1 MKFEKIKIMKKIIFP
16 ELKEYNEEVLPIQDS
31 PRLKRTIIRMQ
42 TLLSTYNIPID
53 TNTFVNKQTID
64 FGLATSE
71 IENHI
76 SKLIRQYS
84 ENRQEE
90 ILIQVFHYIHFW
102 GGITGRGVY
111 VQKGGF
117 EENFKLETYKK
128 IVDKIILVNQDTLS
142 EDLKKIENLFI
153 SIPFIGVAYGTKHLR
168 FWSINANK
176 NNIQLPIL
184 DRIISRNLLKTP
196 YFAWRHY
203 YSYVKQMQEEAM
215 KRKVSVTALERL
227 LYNKFNKQ

>member
-1 MKFEKIKIMKKIIFP
+1 VKFEKIKILKKIIFP

-76 SKLIRQYS
+76 GKLVRQYS

-90 ILIQVFHYIHFW
+90 MDQE
-102 GGITGRGVY
+102 
-111 VQKGGF
+111 Q
-117 EENFKLETYKK
+117 
-128 IVDKIILVNQDTLS
+128 
-142 EDLKKIENLFI
+142 NLGMI
-153 SIPFIGVAYGTKHLR
+153 
-168 FWSINANK
+168 
-176 NNIQLPIL
+176 
-184 DRIISRNLLKTP
+184 
-196 YFAWRHY
+196 
-203 YSYVKQMQEEAM
+203 
-215 KRKVSVTALERL
+215 
-227 LYNKFNKQ
+227 

>member
-1 MKFEKIKIMKKIIFP
+1 MKKIIFP

-76 SKLIRQYS
+76 GKLVRQYS
-84 ENRQEE
+84 ENLQEE
-90 ILIQVFHYIHFW
+90 ILKQVFHYIHFW

-117 EENFKLETYKK
+117 EKNFKLENYKK
-128 IVDKIILVNQDTLS
+128 NS
-142 EDLKKIENLFI
+142 
-153 SIPFIGVAYGTKHLR
+153 G
-168 FWSINANK
+168 
-176 NNIQLPIL
+176 
-184 DRIISRNLLKTP
+184 
-196 YFAWRHY
+196 
-203 YSYVKQMQEEAM
+203 
-215 KRKVSVTALERL
+215 
-227 LYNKFNKQ
+227 